1 MSGLFLLSPEID
13 MKLIGKTMRGAF
25 VDQGKESLF
34 KRIERLKHEED
45 QAAAKG
51 VLTELLAVLPGT
63 PIETVF
69 AAAIDGDGDAMSYLA
84 SLGMWES
91 CLYDRWARPNGGLNP
106 QGFFILEIER
116 ACKDT
121 EQLVREAKFELA
133 AQAIS
138 THPLLRLCVWPQAL
152 EIITSAET
160 SAALLP
166 LKVSV
171 AFEIRLSLV
180 ALVDVTAAQVT
191 GTPSASIFGCLL
203 PSSELSGNPTS
214 LFFRW
219 LKDEVGAQTIE
230 ALLDK
235 DASGNGG
242 IADVT
247 TLKRWSNGSHQ
258 PSKRLVRELAKEY
271 FGNSD
276 DEWLWDM
283 YWASRYLNFIGYYV
297 EMLCG
302 RVLSMVPE
310 KQHEFAPWPHLP
322 FDCDSIPTMC
332 LFNFDPMSLQ
342 AGNFVSDALQL
353 ASKHCWLVCQ
363 PFDVRAR
370 ARTHQASLIRKK
382 PRRPIRQSSASCLSS
397 AKFPLSTVLQW
408 WARLRPFRP
417 FSAGGFG
424 ARHGCVRKP

>member
-1 MSGLFLLSPEID
+1 
-13 MKLIGKTMRGAF
+13 MRGVF
-25 VDQGKESLF
+25 VDQRKESLF
-34 KRIERLKHEED
+34 KRMERLQHEEYP
-45 QAAAKG
+45 AATKG
-51 VLTELLAVLPGT
+51 VLPELLAMLPDN
-63 PIETVF
+63 PIEPVF
-69 AAAIDGDGDAMSYLA
+69 AAAIDGDGDAMSYIA

-91 CLYDRWARPNGGLNP
+91 CLYDRWARPTGGLTP
-106 QGFFILEIER
+106 QGSFILEIER
-116 ACKDT
+116 ACKEP
-121 EQLVREAKFELA
+121 EQLVREQKFELA

-138 THPLLRLCVWPQAL
+138 THPILRLFVWPQAL
-152 EIITSAET
+152 DIFASAET

-180 ALVDVTAAQVT
+180 ALVDVIGAQAT

-203 PSSELSGNPTS
+203 PSSELNGNPTS

-219 LKDEVGAQTIE
+219 LKDEVGAQTIG

-258 PSKRLVRELAKEY
+258 PSKRLVRDLAKEY
-271 FGNSD
+271 FGNAD
-276 DEWLWDM
+276 DERLWDM

-297 EMLCG
+297 EMLCA

-322 FDCDSIPTMC
+322 FDCDSIPTW
-332 LFNFDPMSLQ
+332 LSTRYPYW
-342 AGNFVSDALQL
+342 L
-353 ASKHCWLVCQ
+353 AYH
-363 PFDVRAR
+363 RHR
-370 ARTHQASLIRKK
+370 
-382 PRRPIRQSSASCLSS
+382 LSS
-397 AKFPLSTVLQW
+397 LE
-408 WARLRPFRP
+408 
-417 FSAGGFG
+417 
-424 ARHGCVRKP
+424 